1 MFLMLLIKNPPDATF
16 ALFVRHAII
25 IIIMDPQQE
34 YIQRQQVLNSYRA
47 FLSQKLEPELRK
59 AHEERVKVEEKI
71 ADFRSLLTQIESIE
85 KTTTTT
91 TNTDEEEEPPQTS
104 SSTALTQIESIEK
117 TTTTTTNTDEEEEPP
132 QTSSSTATVRIDL
145 GSEILCDL
153 AVENGT
159 SNNNNSGGG
168 GGEKLFVDIG
178 LGFFCQLSFS
188 EAKKLAKKRIEALTE
203 NELPLKREKE
213 EKIVEH
219 VEIVANGIKSLM

>member
-91 TNTDEEEEPPQTS
+91 TNTDEEEE
-104 SSTALTQIESIEK
+104 L
-117 TTTTTTNTDEEEEPP
+117 P

-159 SNNNNSGGG
+159 SNNNNNNNSGG

>member
-1 MFLMLLIKNPPDATF
+1 
-16 ALFVRHAII
+16 
-25 IIIMDPQQE
+25 MDPQQE

-59 AHEERVKVEEKI
+59 AHEGRVKVEEKI

-85 KTTTTT
+85 KT
-91 TNTDEEEEPPQTS
+91 
-104 SSTALTQIESIEK
+104 

-159 SNNNNSGGG
+159 SNNNTSGGGG

>member
-104 SSTALTQIESIEK
+104 SSTA
-117 TTTTTTNTDEEEEPP
+117 
-132 QTSSSTATVRIDL
+132 TVRIDL

-188 EAKKLAKKRIEALTE
+188 EAKKLAKRRIEALTE

>member
-16 ALFVRHAII
+16 ALFVRHAIII

-104 SSTALTQIESIEK
+104 SSTA
-117 TTTTTTNTDEEEEPP
+117 
-132 QTSSSTATVRIDL
+132 TVRIDL

-153 AVENGT
+153 AVE
-159 SNNNNSGGG
+159 SGGG

>member
-91 TNTDEEEEPPQTS
+91 TNTDEEEE
-104 SSTALTQIESIEK
+104 L
-117 TTTTTTNTDEEEEPP
+117 P

-159 SNNNNSGGG
+159 SNNNNNNSGGG

-188 EAKKLAKKRIEALTE
+188 EAKKLAKRRIEALTE

>member
-59 AHEERVKVEEKI
+59 AHEGRVKVEEKI
-71 ADFRSLLTQIESIE
+71 ADFRSL
-85 KTTTTT
+85 
-91 TNTDEEEEPPQTS
+91 
-104 SSTALTQIESIEK
+104 LTQIESIEK

>member
-1 MFLMLLIKNPPDATF
+1 
-16 ALFVRHAII
+16 
-25 IIIMDPQQE
+25 MDPQQE

-91 TNTDEEEEPPQTS
+91 T
-104 SSTALTQIESIEK
+104 
-117 TTTTTTNTDEEEEPP
+117 TTNTGEEEEPP

-159 SNNNNSGGG
+159 SNNDDDDGG

>member
-1 MFLMLLIKNPPDATF
+1 MLLIKKNSPDATF
-16 ALFVRHAII
+16 ALFVRHAI

-85 KTTTTT
+85 KTTT
-91 TNTDEEEEPPQTS
+91 
-104 SSTALTQIESIEK
+104 A
-117 TTTTTTNTDEEEEPP
+117 TTTTNTCEEEEPP

-153 AVENGT
+153 AVE
-159 SNNNNSGGG
+159 SGGG

>member
-1 MFLMLLIKNPPDATF
+1 MFLTLLIKNPPDATF

-104 SSTALTQIESIEK
+104 SSTA
-117 TTTTTTNTDEEEEPP
+117 
-132 QTSSSTATVRIDL
+132 TVRIDL

-159 SNNNNSGGG
+159 SNNNNNNNNNGG

-188 EAKKLAKKRIEALTE
+188 EAKKLAKRRIEALTE

>member
-1 MFLMLLIKNPPDATF
+1 
-16 ALFVRHAII
+16 
-25 IIIMDPQQE
+25 MDPQQE

-59 AHEERVKVEEKI
+59 AHEGRVKVEEKI

-91 TNTDEEEEPPQTS
+91 TNTDEEEEPT
-104 SSTALTQIESIEK
+104 
-117 TTTTTTNTDEEEEPP
+117 
-132 QTSSSTATVRIDL
+132 QTSSSTATVRRDL
-145 GSEILCDL
+145 GSEILCDR

-159 SNNNNSGGG
+159 SNNNTSGGG
-168 GGEKLFVDIG
+168 GGAEKLFVDIG

-203 NELPLKREKE
+203 NELSLKREKE

>member
-1 MFLMLLIKNPPDATF
+1 
-16 ALFVRHAII
+16 
-25 IIIMDPQQE
+25 MDPQQE

-85 KTTTTT
+85 KTTT
-91 TNTDEEEEPPQTS
+91 
-104 SSTALTQIESIEK
+104 A
-117 TTTTTTNTDEEEEPP
+117 TTTTNTCEEEEPP

-153 AVENGT
+153 AVE
-159 SNNNNSGGG
+159 SGGG
-168 GGEKLFVDIG
+168 GDEKLFVDIG

>member
-16 ALFVRHAII
+16 ALFVRHAI

-104 SSTALTQIESIEK
+104 SSTA
-117 TTTTTTNTDEEEEPP
+117 
-132 QTSSSTATVRIDL
+132 TVRIDL

-159 SNNNNSGGG
+159 SNNNNNGGGG

>member
-16 ALFVRHAII
+16 ALFVRHAIII

-104 SSTALTQIESIEK
+104 SSTA
-117 TTTTTTNTDEEEEPP
+117 
-132 QTSSSTATVRIDL
+132 TVRIDL

-159 SNNNNSGGG
+159 SNNNNNNNSGG